1 MHEQSLMKNLM
12 KKILSVAKD
21 AQATKVTKITVQLGA
36 LSHMSEEH
44 FKEHFE
50 TSSKGTI
57 AENAII
63 EAESLDDINDPNA
76 QSILLKS
83 VDVSG

>member
-1 MHEQSLMKNLM
+1 MKNLM
-12 KKILSVAKD
+12 KKILGVAKD
-21 AQATKVTKITVQLGA
+21 AHATKVTKVTVQLGA
-36 LSHMSEEH
+36 LSNMSEEH

-50 TSSKGTI
+50 TSAKGTI
-57 AENAII
+57 AENALI
-63 EAESLDDINDPNA
+63 EAEISDDISDPNA